1 MYTISLTLTDIV
13 MYVCTRARARVHAK
27 NREQGG
33 EEGRE
38 LVSVY
43 GISSVTF
50 E

>member
-1 MYTISLTLTDIV
+1 MYTISVTLTDIV

-33 EEGRE
+33 RREE